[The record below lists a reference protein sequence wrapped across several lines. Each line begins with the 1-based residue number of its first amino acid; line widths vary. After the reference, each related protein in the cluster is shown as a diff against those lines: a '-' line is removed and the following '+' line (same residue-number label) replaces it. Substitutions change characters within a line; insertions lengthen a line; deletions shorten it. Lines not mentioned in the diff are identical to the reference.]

1 MDKLFELSA
10 ELTLDAA
17 AFLQGL
23 ARAEQAARAAASTLQ
38 RLQST
43 AAHSWSAVAAAIQTA
58 TDKMQAF
65 LALQGGST
73 PVSGYATGIDYVPY
87 NDFPAR
93 LHEGEAVLTALEA
106 AQWRSGQH
114 ASAAV
119 DASSLAQAVA
129 SALSGALVQLDGQTV
144 GQLIAP
150 TVSREIARQT
160 TAMKY
165 TG

>member
-17 AFLQGL
+17 AFVQGL
-23 ARAEQAARAAASTLQ
+23 AKAEQAARTATAALVSLA
-38 RLQST
+38 RST
-43 AAHSWSAVAAAIQTA
+43 ASSWRIASAAIQSA
-58 TDKMQAF
+58 TEKMQAF
-65 LALQGGST
+65 LDLQGNSST
-73 PVSGYATGIDYVPY
+73 APGFATGLDYVPY

-114 ASAAV
+114 TTPAIDAA
-119 DASSLAQAVA
+119 DLAQAVA
-129 SALSGALVQLDGQTV
+129 SALSGTSVLMDGQTV
-144 GQLIAP
+144 GQLVTP

-160 TAMKY
+160 NLKHIR
-165 TG
+165 